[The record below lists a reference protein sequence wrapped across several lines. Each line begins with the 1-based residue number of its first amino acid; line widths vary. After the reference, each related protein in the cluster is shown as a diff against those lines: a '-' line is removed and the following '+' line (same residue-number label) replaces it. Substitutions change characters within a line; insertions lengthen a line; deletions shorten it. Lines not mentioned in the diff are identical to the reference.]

1 MESELT
7 YLNECDG
14 KQRIEFFKDI
24 SLNEFQQVFKNHP
37 ELASLLISDLLKV
50 EDYTDVEVSF
60 GSGISIKIIQST
72 RKNRSMKLKFN
83 EQLEL
88 IRFYLRVFVTFG
100 HRVTS
105 CEKVF

>member
-1 MESELT
+1 MGFNLVF
-7 YLNECDG
+7 LNECES

-24 SLNEFQQVFKNHP
+24 SLNKFQQVFKDHP

-50 EDYTDVEVSF
+50 EDYTDIEVSF
-60 GSGISIKIIQST
+60 GSGISLKIIRSI